1 MFYFNGSRNMKIDR
15 DEPTKESKLPM
26 NVSVC
31 KCLRLWKDS
40 EVLRNFA
47 ERTAENEKK
56 SQKTKSVQEDCK
68 MPVLNRQLE
77 A

>member
-15 DEPTKESKLPM
+15 DEPTKESKLAM

-40 EVLRNFA
+40 EVLRHFA

-56 SQKTKSVQEDCK
+56 S
-68 MPVLNRQLE
+68 
-77 A
+77 